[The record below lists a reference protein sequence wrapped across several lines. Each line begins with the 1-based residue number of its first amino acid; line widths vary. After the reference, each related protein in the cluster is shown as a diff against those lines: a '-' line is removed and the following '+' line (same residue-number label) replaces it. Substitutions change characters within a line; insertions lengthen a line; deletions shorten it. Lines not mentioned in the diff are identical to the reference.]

1 MKQLDDI
8 IQTYQNIIR
17 ETEQKLSKEKRRIYR
32 ISTLRFILFIAGIVG
47 VIHFWENGWLIVTG
61 IAAITFLPFIFLV
74 KLHNRL
80 FYEKEYLE
88 KKIEINQQELQAI
101 NYDTSS
107 FDGGKEFIDPA
118 HLYSYDLDV
127 FGEHSLFQYINR
139 TSTDLGKKRLA
150 HWLNNHLESKEE
162 IEKRQEGVK
171 ELTSEFEMRQH
182 FRILGLLYK
191 GKSADEKEIIA
202 WADSPS
208 YYRKRTLLRILPIAV
223 TVINF
228 LCISLAISG
237 IISANIAG
245 GVFVCFVL
253 FSTIFSK
260 GITKLQTTYG
270 EKLQILSTYAD
281 QILLT
286 EQKEMQSHIL
296 QKLKT
301 ELTSQNQ
308 TASQAVRQLSKLM
321 NALDQRSNLLMS
333 TILNG
338 LIFWEL
344 RQVMRIEKWKEIH
357 ASDLPRWIETI
368 GEIDAYCSLAT
379 FAYNHPDYI
388 YPTIAAQSFHLQA
401 EALGHPLMD
410 RNKCV
415 RNGIDIEKRPFFI
428 IITGANMA
436 GKSTYLRTVGVNYL
450 LACIGAPVWAKQM
463 KIYPARLVTSLRT
476 SDSLA
481 DNESYFFAE
490 LKRLKLII
498 DKLEAGEELF
508 IILDEILKGTNSM
521 DKQKGSFAL
530 IKQFMHMNA
539 NGIIATHDLLLG
551 TLIES
556 FPQNIRNYCFEA
568 DITNNELTFS
578 YQMRNGVAQNMNACF
593 LMKKMGIAVIND

>member
-1 MKQLDDI
+1 MEKQENIIATYQQIIQETEKQL
-8 IQTYQNIIR
+8 QKARKRIR
-17 ETEQKLSKEKRRIYR
+17 Y
-32 ISTLRFILFIAGIVG
+32 ISLLRLILFVEAVASAII
-47 VIHFWENGWLIVTG
+47 FWSDGWLKLIVLTVLPI
-61 IAAITFLPFIFLV
+61 IAFIWLV
-74 KLHNRL
+74 QSHNRW
-80 FYEKEYLE
+80 FYWKDYLK
-88 KKIEINQQELQAI
+88 KKIEINQQELRALQ
-101 NYDTSS
+101 YDFSD
-107 FDGGKEFIDPA
+107 FDNGKEYIDPS
-118 HLYSYDLDV
+118 HLYTFDLDI

-139 TSTDLGKKRLA
+139 TSTPIGKQRLA
-150 HWLNNHLESKEE
+150 NWFNAHLENKAA
-162 IEKRQEGVK
+162 IDHRQEAIR
-171 ELTSEFEMRQH
+171 ELSTDLEYRQQI
-182 FRILGLLYK
+182 RLLGLLYK
-191 GKSADEKEIIA
+191 GKPADTTEIKE
-202 WADSPS
+202 WAASPS

-245 GVFVCFVL
+245 GVFVSFVL

-286 EQKEMQSHIL
+286 EQKEMHSHIL
-296 QKLKT
+296 QELKT
-301 ELTSQNQ
+301 DLTSQNQ

-530 IKQFMHMNA
+530 IKQFMSMDA

-551 TLIES
+551 TLIDA

-578 YQMRNGVAQNMNACF
+578 YQMRSGVAQNMNACF